1 MRGSLRKGG
10 SRIRWPRAAAAAA
23 FLLLW
28 AAPAGADGGEAGI
41 WLAKVSR
48 KYGAV
53 RALSARFRQEV
64 PLARVGIVRKAQGRV
79 WFERPLRM
87 RWEYE
92 RPPDQL
98 FLADGRHFWFRPS
111 GSDRVF
117 KSPIDERAA
126 GGRVPL
132 LLLFGK
138 GELGEFF
145 RAEEAIPRKEGA
157 EVALRLV
164 PRDGGA
170 GEVRRVDLVVDA
182 KTLAVR
188 EIHLYDRL
196 GGSNHL
202 FLRDLAI
209 DPPIGE
215 GFFRFLPIPGTE
227 VVEG

>member
-1 MRGSLRKGG
+1 MTRGLRAV
-10 SRIRWPRAAAAAA
+10 AAA
-23 FLLLW
+23 LLLLLG
-28 AAPAGADGGEAGI
+28 AATAGTADEGAAGD
-41 WLAKVSR
+41 WLGKVSR

-53 RALSARFRQEV
+53 RSLSARFRQEV
-64 PLARVGIVRKAQGRV
+64 PLARVGVVRKAQGRV

-132 LLLFGK
+132 LLLFGR
-138 GELGEFF
+138 GQLGEFF
-145 RAEEAIPRKEGA
+145 RAEEAIPRAGGA
-157 EVALRLV
+157 EMALRLV

-182 KTLAVR
+182 TTLAVR

-215 GFFRFLPIPGTE
+215 GFFRYVPIPGTE